1 MKVLIAGA
9 GIGGLTAALCLNK
22 AGYDV
27 RVFEQSTQLAEVGAG
42 LQCGA
47 NALRVFEYLGLQ
59 EEIERIAVDPD
70 RAEFK
75 HYQTGETL
83 YAMQWGKEYLDKY
96 GVPYLH
102 VHRHDL
108 HSILATAFNQK
119 QYNGISLNSKIT
131 SFTESEDSVTISLQN
146 GERVKGDVLVGA
158 DGIRSAIRK
167 QLIGESNPK
176 FTGNVA
182 WRGVIPVEKLPAN
195 FMDKIVSNFIGPRK
209 HMVIYYLRKQQLVNF
224 VGVVENK
231 TWQDDSWVVKSPWEE
246 LQEDFAGW
254 HPTVEAVVNAVDKD
268 QCYRW
273 ALYNHQPFTN
283 WSSKRVTLLGDAAHA
298 TLPFMASGAAMAIED
313 ARILER
319 SLSEVDNVEQALQ
332 LYQNNRFARTTKIQK
347 MSTQAGKLYH
357 IPNQQ
362 LLRMAFAGLRLMGG
376 KREAFLAEYD
386 ANTVELMNSVSFT

>member
-9 GIGGLTAALCLNK
+9 GIGGLTAALCLTK
-22 AGYDV
+22 SGHEV
-27 RVFEQSTQLAEVGAG
+27 CVFEQAKQLTEIGAG

-47 NALRVFEYLGLQ
+47 NALHVFDYLGLRS
-59 EEIERIAVDPD
+59 EIEKVSVAPE

-75 HYQTGETL
+75 HYKSGEVL
-83 YAMQWGKEYLDKY
+83 YSMRWGSDYLTKY

-102 VHRHDL
+102 IHRYDL
-108 HSILATAFNQK
+108 QSILAKALAQNSGINFNT
-119 QYNGISLNSKIT
+119 KIT
-131 SFTESEDSVTISLQN
+131 GFTETETRVSLELEDD
-146 GERVKGDVLVGA
+146 RVVEGDILIGA
-158 DGIRSAIRK
+158 DGIRSSVRQ
-167 QLIGESNPK
+167 QLLGERTSK

-182 WRGVIPVEKLPAN
+182 WRGVIPRDKLPEN
-195 FMDKIVSNFIGPRK
+195 FMHKIVSNFVGPKK
-209 HMVIYYLRKQQLVNF
+209 HMVIYYLRKQKLVNF

-246 LQEDFAGW
+246 LQKDFTGW
-254 HPTVEAVVNAVDKD
+254 HPTVETIVNAVDKD

-273 ALYNHQPFTN
+273 ALYNHKPFTN

-319 SLSEVDNVEQALQ
+319 SLSESKDVEQALQ
-332 LYQNNRFARTTKIQK
+332 LYQNNRLARTAKIQK

-357 IPNQQ
+357 ISNQQ
-362 LLRMAFAGLRLMGG
+362 LLKIAFTGLNLMGG
-376 KREAFLAEYD
+376 RREAFLAEYN
-386 ANTVELMNSVSFT
+386 ANSIKLV